1 MRKIQWIFDE
11 EIKRLCIVSPLDLQC
26 DVVEWCLPNK
36 ENSKVK
42 GEKYCCKFD
51 LYFTKFRSEHSKS
64 SNDSFRGSVMCL
76 KSSLASSSTKVGRG
90 DNLFYD
96 MVKKLTKY

>member
-1 MRKIQWIFDE
+1 M
-11 EIKRLCIVSPLDLQC
+11 
-26 DVVEWCLPNK
+26 
-36 ENSKVK
+36 K

-64 SNDSFRGSVMCL
+64 SNVSFRGSVMCL
-76 KSSLASSSTKVGRG
+76 KSSLASSSTKVACG

>member
-11 EIKRLCIVSPLDLQC
+11 EIKRHCIVSPLDLQC
-26 DVVEWCLPNK
+26 DVVEWFLPNK

-76 KSSLASSSTKVGRG
+76 KSSLASSSTKVACG

-96 MVKKLTKY
+96 MVKK

>member
-1 MRKIQWIFDE
+1 M
-11 EIKRLCIVSPLDLQC
+11 SPLGLQC
-26 DVVEWCLPNK
+26 DVVEWFLPNK

-76 KSSLASSSTKVGRG
+76 KSSLASSSTKVGCG